1 MEWEMGNKKK
11 KWMIGLAV
19 FLLVMLALTIISRSV
34 YAYYLPL
41 VETTTVQ
48 EKYIEHGFE
57 EEGLVVAGNEIP
69 VNTVSG
75 LRIRQIPVQVG
86 DRAEAGELLCRI
98 DLEDL
103 DTIISGKESEIEKLD
118 AQIASI
124 LQNEELAKQKKE
136 LELTRAQEDYELQ
149 TRIGDTKVG
158 RATESYVQAK
168 EMLERAQENGLS
180 EEEQIALEQ
189 SIQQSAYAES
199 DAMAQRD
206 ADNKSL
212 ERKMEDLTLPEEET
226 STLEVCR
233 MEKEALRQD
242 LNRYEGIREKNGEI
256 TASEGGVVT
265 RILTEAGARTGDTA
279 IFLLAD
285 ETEPCQLK
293 VALTREQKKYID
305 LGDPVSVKLGNQE
318 LETKVEYVSEEN
330 GSYVLYLPLPD
341 DTGIPG
347 QSGTIRV
354 SGRGTRQS
362 KCVSPLAVT
371 TEQNNSFVYVVGE
384 REGILGSEYYIR
396 QVSVKIIDKNDSWVS
411 IEAESLDQSD
421 KIVLSSTREF
431 KKGDTVRLL
440 CES

>member
-1 MEWEMGNKKK
+1 
-11 KWMIGLAV
+11 
-19 FLLVMLALTIISRSV
+19 
-34 YAYYLPL
+34 
-41 VETTTVQ
+41 
-48 EKYIEHGFE
+48 
-57 EEGLVVAGNEIP
+57 
-69 VNTVSG
+69 
-75 LRIRQIPVQVG
+75 
-86 DRAEAGELLCRI
+86 
-98 DLEDL
+98 
-103 DTIISGKESEIEKLD
+103 
-118 AQIASI
+118 
-124 LQNEELAKQKKE
+124 
-136 LELTRAQEDYELQ
+136 
-149 TRIGDTKVG
+149 
-158 RATESYVQAK
+158 
-168 EMLERAQENGLS
+168 MLERAQENGLS

-206 ADNKSL
+206 ADNRSL

-233 MEKEALRQD
+233 MEKEALRKD
-242 LNRYEGIREKNGEI
+242 LNIYEDIRERNGEI

-318 LETKVEYVSEEN
+318 LETKVEYVTEEN

-347 QSGTIRV
+347 QSGTIQV
-354 SGRGTRQS
+354 SGRGTRQP
-362 KCVSPLAVT
+362 KCVSPLAVI

-396 QVSVKIIDKNDSWVS
+396 QVPVKIIDKNDSWVS

-431 KKGDTVRLL
+431 KKGDTVRVVG
-440 CES
+440 